1 MSATALLKPFLE
13 EWDGPL
19 PRGFLAVAA
28 AKGITVQQQ
37 TFSLAAHTLQAM
49 RRDLRHTSLAKA
61 LQARPTIQS
70 SNYLLVDAR
79 IPWSTTVKSS
89 RNRRRHLLLP

>member
-37 TFSLAAHTLQAM
+37 QTFSLAAHTLQAM

-61 LQARPTIQS
+61 LQARPTTQS
-70 SNYLLVDAR
+70 STDLR
-79 IPWSTTVKSS
+79 MHW
-89 RNRRRHLLLP
+89 